1 MATMSRASP
10 TPAPASAGPISAV
23 ATLSPTLSLQPVS
36 QTSVST
42 EGCALRR
49 EGRGLFTGRP
59 GRRRLLCPEGQV
71 KLTVV
76 AGTGKEA
83 VLGLASTGA
92 FVGFSCSPGRV

>member
-1 MATMSRASP
+1 
-10 TPAPASAGPISAV
+10 
-23 ATLSPTLSLQPVS
+23 
-36 QTSVST
+36 VST

-59 GRRRLLCPEGQV
+59 ADAVFYVQKGQV

-83 VLGLASTGA
+83 VLGLASTRA
-92 FVGFSCSPGRV
+92 FVGFSCLAGARVYLKTATAMDGL